1 MSRGSWIITPS
12 GVIIY
17 KCASPTCQTPGA
29 PPRRYKLRTPAPAYF
44 GTHAATMQRVELCA
58 AAAGAWRARRKVTP
72 AKAAAQAAADL
83 GVDEAEDA
91 LDLAF
96 AEAQISAL
104 AEARPGHPLLLLLLL
119 LLLCE
124 RGGAAPA
131 VPHAA
136 WGCWGSSCA
145 G

>member
-58 AAAGAWRARRKVTP
+58 AAAGAWRR
-72 AKAAAQAAADL
+72 AAQGHARQ
-83 GVDEAEDA
+83 GGRTGGR
-91 LDLAF
+91 
-96 AEAQISAL
+96 
-104 AEARPGHPLLLLLLL
+104 RPG
-119 LLLCE
+119 
-124 RGGAAPA
+124 RGRG
-131 VPHAA
+131 
-136 WGCWGSSCA
+136 
-145 G
+145 